1 MAKGSHQNTAV
12 FVCELREDL
21 GFAAPLLSIAD
32 ELVRLA
38 AQSGCQLRTVFAID
52 DPVHCG
58 HEVASRGHIVLPT
71 PSVKR
76 PLEINSRARSY
87 ANLLAAIG
95 FGDVRELELRVE
107 TWDRVFALLSPDV
120 VVADS
125 SPVACLAARGRIP
138 VLVTGS
144 GFAVPPFHMEV
155 FPTILGNAYP
165 ETNQALIRDVVN
177 KVLQARGASPIGSLP
192 ELFAGNRRAV
202 FAVPH
207 LDPYRTARNEKLLSP
222 CIDIRCPLPPTEAPS
237 IFLCLPSTFAH
248 LTTVVRRLQTAGAT
262 MSGYLPGP
270 RSVGLTLLRH
280 IGAHIFEMR
289 PILSA
294 VLSDASVVVAAS
306 ADVAVAAYLAGRP
319 QLVLPG
325 DLECSLI
332 ATELEKRR
340 VAIAL
345 DVTEGRR
352 LTDAVREL
360 LDSPSYALSAQEE
373 ARRTHANAP
382 CDNAAALAAKW
393 CLELA
398 NKSC

>member
-1 MAKGSHQNTAV
+1 MAKGRHQNTAV

-38 AQSGCQLRTVFAID
+38 AQNGYQLRTVFVIN

-71 PSVKR
+71 PSIKR
-76 PLEINSRARSY
+76 APEINSRARSY

-107 TWDRVFALLSPDV
+107 TWDHVFAFLSPDV

-125 SPVACLAARGRIP
+125 SPAACLAARGRIP

-155 FPTILGNAYP
+155 FPTILGNTSP
-165 ETNQALIRDVVN
+165 ETNQTLIRDVVN

-192 ELFAGNRRAV
+192 ELFAGNRRAI
-202 FAVPH
+202 FAVPQ
-207 LDPYRTARNEKLLSP
+207 LDPYRAVRNERLLSP
-222 CIDIRCPLPPTEAPS
+222 CIDIRCPLAPSEAPS
-237 IFLCLPSTFAH
+237 IFLSLPSTFAH
-248 LTTVVRRLQTAGAT
+248 LTAVVHRLQRVGAT
-262 MSGYLPGP
+262 ISGYLPGP

-280 IGAHIFEMR
+280 VGAHIFEMR
-289 PILSA
+289 PILSE

-319 QLVLPG
+319 QLILRG
-325 DLECSLI
+325 DVESSLI
-332 ATELEKRR
+332 ATELEKRH

-345 DVTEGRR
+345 DVTEAKR

-373 ARRTHANAP
+373 ARRTHASTP
-382 CDNAAALAAKW
+382 SDNSAALAATW
-393 CLELA
+393 CLELV
-398 NKSC
+398 NKSS